1 MQIAAPTPI
10 STPRKGANVIASL
23 LVVALAA
30 YAVRQLSMAF
40 KVPLIFDDSYMFY
53 RYAMNIRHGLGM
65 SWNLDGVHTYGETS
79 LLWGVVILL
88 LTYLPLS
95 IPHLLIFGSWVCGAG
110 AVFAMAWAVAQNAQS
125 GLMKSTWRVLPMVA
139 IPLAISPIYVANS
152 LTGMETMLAAM
163 LLSIFVGL
171 ALSWESGHLQPHWLS
186 LAAIALF
193 LTRPESA
200 LPVLLLPFLMVLFGR
215 GSKRGFLIF
224 AGLLFIGILLDL
236 LVCKIYF
243 GTPLP
248 LSFYMK
254 SGHAYEG
261 YHRTL
266 HPLSNALEMFA
277 NCGLFLAV
285 ILMWTRRS
293 EWKMVLSFLIPML
306 LTFAYLCTVTQIMG
320 WKARYYVPYFAFF
333 VVPALLLVDKRVEDS
348 EKGRANAW
356 SGNTALALGC
366 GAISLVFIVPA
377 VRGPGVIGLL
387 EAADMSLERRPY
399 VYDPVSIEMAAR
411 KPLPRKVWFDNIH
424 GLGDVLL
431 APLPSGATIAASE
444 VGYLGAADLHGNVI
458 DIAGL
463 NDNQIALHGFNMD
476 ALLKRAPDIIWMP
489 HSDYTYQLGVML
501 TDPGLLSQYDFYAGV
516 ADYGIAL
523 RKDSPIRPQI
533 DRQMAILWRD
543 FYPGY
548 KMQDYKVTSTSWSG
562 RKYKPTPEQD
572 KQAKKNGSYGAG
584 Q

>member
-1 MQIAAPTPI
+1 MQIAI
-10 STPRKGANVIASL
+10 PRKGANIVAGVLI
-23 LVVALAA
+23 VALAA
-30 YAVRQLSMAF
+30 YAARQLSLAF

-53 RYAMNIRHGLGM
+53 RYAMNMRHGLGM

-79 LLWGVVILL
+79 LLWGIIILL

-110 AVFAMAWAVAQNAQS
+110 AVFAMAWAVARNAQS
-125 GLMKSTWRVLPMVA
+125 EWMKSTWRVLPIVA

-163 LLSIFVGL
+163 LLAVFVGL
-171 ALSWESGHLQPHWLS
+171 ALRWEGGHVQPQWMS
-186 LAAIALF
+186 LVAIALF

-200 LPVLLLPFLMVLFGR
+200 LPVLLLPFLLAVFGR
-215 GSKRGFLIF
+215 GSKRGFAMF
-224 AGLLFIGILLDL
+224 AGLFLAGIVLDL
-236 LVCKIYF
+236 LVCRMYF

-266 HPLSNALEMFA
+266 HPLSNALEMLA

-285 ILMWTRRS
+285 ILMWTRRPDL
-293 EWKMVLSFLIPML
+293 KLVLSL
-306 LTFAYLCTVTQIMG
+306 LVPALVTFAYLCTVTQIMG

-333 VVPALLLVDKRVEDS
+333 VVPALLLVDKRVDNSARQE
-348 EKGRANAW
+348 ANAW

-366 GAISLVFIVPA
+366 AALALVFLFPA
-377 VRGPGVIGLL
+377 VRGPRVIALL
-387 EAADMSLERRPY
+387 EAADMALERRPY
-399 VYDPVSIEMAAR
+399 VYDPVRVEIAATQ
-411 KPLPRKVWFDNIH
+411 PLPKKVWYDNIH
-424 GLGDVLL
+424 GLGDVLF

-476 ALLKRAPDIIWMP
+476 ALLKRAPDIIWLP

-501 TDPGLLSQYDFYAGV
+501 TDPGLLAQYDLYAGV
-516 ADYGIAL
+516 ADYGVAL

-533 DRQMAILWRD
+533 DRQMAILWQE

-548 KMQDYKVTSTSWSG
+548 KMADYKVTAASWSG

-572 KQAKKNGSYGAG
+572 RQAKKNGSIVAG
-584 Q
+584 QF